1 MSDGFRHLPGHLSSA
16 RQVAL
21 VEAVM
26 DVAEAAPWVVPTMP
40 RSGRPF
46 SVRMT
51 NAGRLGWVSGRDGY
65 RYQPLHPATGRS
77 WPTMPATVLELWA
90 EVAGTDRLPECCLVN
105 LYRDGARMGLHQD
118 RDEQDFSAPV
128 VSVSLGDRALFRIG
142 GPRRRDAT
150 RSLWL
155 ESGDVVVL
163 GGAARLAF
171 HGIDRVEG
179 GSSDLVPGGG
189 RINLTLRRVQP
200 A

>member
-1 MSDGFRHLPGHLSSA
+1 MRDGFSHLPGHLSSA

-51 NAGRLGWVSGRDGY
+51 NAGRLGWVSDRDGY